1 MTPMS
6 QWRRRYSIVI
16 EQSRSR
22 SVLSSPTLNAALLC
36 VFLGAVDLTV
46 IAAILPRM
54 IADLGVNTSDID
66 RYIWI
71 VSGYLI
77 AYIVAIPIVG
87 RVSDMAGRRN
97 TFLACLAI
105 FMAGSIV
112 CGLSDTMNGLIVGRS
127 IQGFG
132 AGGLLPVALALTSD
146 TLPRGKRFAGI
157 GLVSAVDTLGWVIG
171 PVYGAVVEAL
181 AWSASEGWRWI
192 FWLNVPL
199 LAVAAVFV
207 VVKFPSESE
216 PGKHS
221 SLHGFDWLGSLLLA
235 SALVGIN
242 LALSAGGEIGSA
254 STSGMRAL
262 GGTSNPLSSYVPL
275 LLFISLI
282 CGGLLVIWEQR
293 VRFPLL
299 PVALFANR
307 TFLLASIANFL
318 VGAVLMVGMV
328 DVPVV
333 VALVANPDHATEIG
347 AGMLATFTIGIMI
360 MSVLSSRL
368 IRLWGSFRIMFAGL
382 ALAAIGFALL
392 YPLLEGGHVFRMSI
406 GLVIAGCGLGLLIAP
421 LSAIVLDQ
429 AVERDYGAAAGMA
442 LVFRLLGMTIGISA
456 LTALAVKRLQ
466 SLTDALDPI
475 VRQPDEGTAVFLLR
489 QQQFLE
495 NHAIPLSIQV
505 VQETFLIAAAL
516 ALLAMIPIW
525 LLTRSSQTPQAIGT

>member
-6 QWRRRYSIVI
+6 RSRRRYSIVT

-22 SVLSSPTLNAALLC
+22 SVLSSPALNAALLC

-54 IADLGVNTSDID
+54 ITDLGVNTSDID

-87 RVSDMAGRRN
+87 RISDMAGRKN
-97 TFLACLAI
+97 TFLFCLAI
-105 FMAGSIV
+105 FMAGSIA
-112 CGLSDTMNGLIVGRS
+112 CGLAGTMNGLIAGRS

-171 PVYGAVVEAL
+171 PVYGAIVEAL
-181 AWSASEGWRWI
+181 AWSANEGWRWI

-199 LAVAAVFV
+199 LAIAAVFV
-207 VVKFPSESE
+207 VVKFPTESH
-216 PGKHS
+216 PRKRS
-221 SLHGFDWLGSLLLA
+221 SLRGFDVTGSLLLA
-235 SALVGIN
+235 GALVGIN

-262 GGTSNPLSSYVPL
+262 GGTSNPLSAYVPVL
-275 LLFISLI
+275 LVISLI
-282 CGGLLVIWEQR
+282 CCGLLVIWEQR
-293 VRFPLL
+293 AGLPLL
-299 PVALFANR
+299 PVALFGNR
-307 TFLLASIANFL
+307 TFLLASAANVL

-333 VALVANPDHATEIG
+333 VALVANPDRASEIG
-347 AGMLATFTIGIMI
+347 AGMLATFTVGIMI
-360 MSVLSSRL
+360 MSILSSRA
-368 IRLWGSFRIMFAGL
+368 IRAWGSFRVMLAGL
-382 ALAAIGFALL
+382 ALAAGGFALL
-392 YPLLEGGHVFRMSI
+392 YLLLHGGHVYRMSI

-429 AVERDYGAAAGMA
+429 AVAQDYGAAASMA

-466 SLTDALDPI
+466 ALTGALDPI

-516 ALLAMIPIW
+516 AILAMIPIW
-525 LLTRSSQTPQAIGT
+525 LLSRAAQTT